1 MNPQN
6 VKRPRGLPPAP
17 PGQNYLIVL
26 MDEELV
32 AKAIA
37 VQGRWQ
43 DELTAMLEE
52 TVKRF
57 IETRPIAIY
66 LPR

>member
-1 MNPQN
+1 M
-6 VKRPRGLPPAP
+6 VKSPRGLPPAP

-26 MDEELV
+26 MDQELV
-32 AKAIA
+32 DKAIA

-52 TVKRF
+52 TVRKF
-57 IETRPIAIY
+57 IETRPISIY
-66 LPR
+66 VPR